1 MSTIAFI
8 GLGIMGAP
16 MAGHLIDAGHDV
28 VGYNR
33 SRPAVDRLVERG
45 GRAAG
50 SVADAVRDA
59 EIVITMVP
67 DSPDVED
74 VALGED
80 GIYAA
85 AKPGTCIIASKTVI
99 KGEITGDED
108 VIVEGNVEGQIRIT
122 RDLRVGANGV
132 VKATVEAQSIIVS
145 GELVGD
151 CQASVRVEIQAT
163 GRLTGNIRAPKI
175 VIAEG
180 AMFRGNSDMSARKD
194 DKKVAAL

>member
-1 MSTIAFI
+1 M
-8 GLGIMGAP
+8 GIFGKEPDTKPAEPPAP
-16 MAGHLIDAGHDV
+16 VPRTSIPP
-28 VGYNR
+28 
-33 SRPAVDRLVERG
+33 PAEREK
-45 GRAAG
+45 AAPASAG
-50 SVADAVRDA
+50 S
-59 EIVITMVP
+59 
-67 DSPDVED
+67 
-74 VALGED
+74 
-80 GIYAA
+80 AA
-85 AKPGTCIIASKTVI
+85 AAASRAGTCVIAPKTVV

-108 VIVEGNVEGQIRIT
+108 IVVEGNVEGQIRIS

-145 GELVGD
+145 GELIGD
-151 CQASVRVEIQAT
+151 CQAAVRVEIQST